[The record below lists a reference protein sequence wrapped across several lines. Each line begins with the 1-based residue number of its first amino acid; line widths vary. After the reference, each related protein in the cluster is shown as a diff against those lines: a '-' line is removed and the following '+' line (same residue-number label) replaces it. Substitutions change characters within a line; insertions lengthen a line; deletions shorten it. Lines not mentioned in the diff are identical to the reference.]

1 MVQKEI
7 NYVGFEKLVD
17 FDAYKDLIHAR
28 AESSESGLHEVKRR
42 LEENDNFDE
51 DYRNL
56 LLQILNK
63 EGRVNRQKKRSEKD
77 DDLENNIDYSSEE
90 ENDPQY
96 ELFLKSLKEDEKSYA
111 LEVKKSCLAV
121 PRVQNPC
128 KDDSPSTSTKEAKNL
143 NRRKS
148 RIKAES
154 EKVENVTGS
163 NDNIVPDPD
172 YLIFHQTAKVVDD
185 HYVYTYGG
193 HTIVYEQTY
202 GENNQEQEGHADESS
217 SDVEILDSNL
227 RLCSPTMASEF
238 RHQVIAVLR
247 KPYDEEE
254 CDKLWLEIELRKPE
268 ERHLDLRHGRERA
281 YEKRKDGKSYLD
293 HHPDLE
299 MRLLQFQDDKPKCL
313 NLLRG
318 FFFWLQLILYSEEIL
333 LLLKSEFS
341 AGWII
346 PTLAR
351 CRMPRYQP
359 RILLRLPILTLPIY
373 GDDDL
378 RHGKCFGW
386 QL

>member
-17 FDAYKDLIHAR
+17 FDAYQDLIHAR
-28 AESSESGLHEVKRR
+28 AESSES
-42 LEENDNFDE
+42 
-51 DYRNL
+51 
-56 LLQILNK
+56 
-63 EGRVNRQKKRSEKD
+63 GRVNRQKKRSEKD

-121 PRVQNPC
+121 VIKYEGDTSSDEECDPEPRRKLRSATKQKNGPSRQPRVQNPC

-313 NLLRG
+313 NLTRMDHSNLG
-318 FFFWLQLILYSEEIL
+318 KMQNASLSTQNLVKTSYPDTAHI
-333 LLLKSEFS
+333 
-341 AGWII
+341 WI
-346 PTLAR
+346 
-351 CRMPRYQP
+351 
-359 RILLRLPILTLPIY
+359 
-373 GDDDL
+373 
-378 RHGKCFGW
+378 
-386 QL
+386 